1 MEKKKLKNRVQ
12 IAWKTQRELKGT
24 SSHSLIQPLIIS
36 SLRTHTSPQRFLQ
49 FYRCSWDPSST
60 TIFNGSISKTYQTIV
75 ESPKSFEVFSWLY
88 HYTLITFYSN
98 TKCPVKELMY
108 GLNWIFM
115 SLDIDERKKKQSI
128 TYLVPC

>member
-1 MEKKKLKNRVQ
+1 MEKKKVKKSSPNCLKNAKR
-12 IAWKTQRELKGT
+12 AKRN
-24 SSHSLIQPLIIS
+24 SHSLIQPLIIS

-60 TIFNGSISKTYQTIV
+60 TIFNDSISKTYQTIV